1 MHKSLLLQSEKEK
14 TIKYLEIKISSKDP
28 SLKEMRDTESKNIE
42 LQTELEKLKEKTV
55 SY

>member
-1 MHKSLLLQSEKEK
+1 MHKSLLLQTEKEK
-14 TIKYLEIKISSKDP
+14 AIKYLETKMSSKDP
-28 SLKEMRDTESKNIE
+28 SLKKMRDTDSKIIE